1 MGREWIDSHDLA
13 LLRKAF
19 LVRQG
24 GNLAN
29 MEEERM
35 PTFMDN
41 YSGFRVPADMVY
53 TVDAVWTAGSHP
65 LSPSQDDARPQ
76 FGEGMA
82 HSVAVQGCN
91 NHKSLNDIEK
101 PDQNRA

>member
-53 TVDAVWTAGSHP
+53 VSLPIWYTRLMPYGQREAIHSPLRRTMPGLSSGKEWRIQSLCRDATTTS
-65 LSPSQDDARPQ
+65 R
-76 FGEGMA
+76 
-82 HSVAVQGCN
+82 
-91 NHKSLNDIEK
+91 
-101 PDQNRA
+101 